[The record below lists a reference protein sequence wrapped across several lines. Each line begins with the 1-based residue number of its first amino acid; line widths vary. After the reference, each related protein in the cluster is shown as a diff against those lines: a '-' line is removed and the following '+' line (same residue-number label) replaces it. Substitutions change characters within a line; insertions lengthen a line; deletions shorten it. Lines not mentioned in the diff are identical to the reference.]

1 MISKK
6 TYFYFGQLL
15 ILILS
20 LLPFNQ
26 VYSQN
31 NKSFLDR
38 QWSAV
43 EKPQP
48 RFSTRDFFLF
58 AFEATAANWHP
69 ERVETAMK
77 LAATKQDRNPKS
89 KTYGNF
95 AWYWEDKYPDDRNCV
110 EFCMQKG
117 ALLWILYKDR
127 LTPGSREV
135 LSEIF
140 KYAVEGIRLHR
151 VAPSYSN
158 IYLKK
163 TWNCIALGEST
174 GRDDLAKEGYQM
186 LQTWLNFT
194 KTNGISE
201 YLSPTYYAVDME
213 NIGLI
218 ARHSKNAVIR
228 EKARLAMQYFWTQI
242 AANWFSPAE
251 RLGGTHSRDYDYLF
265 GRGNLD
271 EWVARAGWTTY
282 KKPTDY
288 SFYKECWIEPE
299 NWIKSDVLERY
310 PRMVRQRWGSEFWQ
324 NASQWVGKTIAI
336 GTAGAAYHDAMDK
349 TFVVL
354 FSGADL
360 PTCYY
365 LMDARMDPYG
375 KKKYPTGGGHLKAH
389 HIYPF
394 FTSVQNKNEAL
405 FLAAA
410 SASPKTAFQRSGT
423 NLTCWLSHIVIPP
436 SLPIY
441 IGVSSEPAKID
452 VALKLNDFSEPIFVR
467 QGGAVAA
474 FKILHA
480 TTPDEKPA
488 EVEIV
493 DDTAEFN
500 ARRITCIHSKT
511 PPKNGRAVIAVYSMV
526 AEDLNESG
534 FQDFIK
540 KFNNVKTAIK
550 RDGSIVEISAQSD
563 TANLKLKADIEKE
576 RRIEIEGDD
585 PAARSAILM
594 VNSKELGLP
603 IIERAISLNYE

>member
-1 MISKK
+1 MRIPCVK
-6 TYFYFGQLL
+6 YFIPL
-15 ILILS
+15 IVFL
-20 LLPFNQ
+20 LLPFSGK
-26 VYSQN
+26 SQLDSTSLEN
-31 NKSFLDR
+31 WWKS
-38 QWSAV
+38 V

-48 RFSTRDFFLF
+48 RFSTRDFFFF

-69 ERVETAMK
+69 ERVETALK
-77 LAATKQDRNPKS
+77 LAATKQDRDPKS

-95 AWYWEDKYPDDRNCV
+95 AWYWEDKNPDDRNCV

-127 LTPGSREV
+127 LTPGARDV
-135 LSEIF
+135 LYEIF
-140 KYAVEGIRLHR
+140 KYAIEGIRLHR

-174 GRDDLAKEGYQM
+174 GRGDLAKEGYQM

-218 ARHSKNAVIR
+218 ARHSKNADIR
-228 EKARLAMQYFWTQI
+228 EKARLAMQYVWTQV
-242 AANWFSPAE
+242 AANWFAPAE
-251 RLGGTHSRDYDYLF
+251 RLGGAHSRDYDYLF
-265 GRGNLD
+265 GRGGLD
-271 EWVARAGWTTY
+271 EWVARAGWSTF
-282 KKPTDY
+282 KKPANY
-288 SFYKECWIEPE
+288 SFYKECWVAPE
-299 NWIKSDVLERY
+299 NWIKSDVLEKY
-310 PRMVRQRWGSEFWQ
+310 PRMVWQRWGVEQWQ
-324 NASQWVGKTIAI
+324 NASQWLGKTIAI
-336 GTAGAAYHDAMDK
+336 GTSGAAYHDAMDK

-389 HIYPF
+389 HVFPF
-394 FTSVQNKNEAL
+394 FTSVQNENEAL

-410 SASPKTAFQRSGT
+410 TAGTRAFQRSGT

-436 SLPIY
+436 GLPVY
-441 IGVSSEPAKID
+441 IGNSSNAVKINGT
-452 VALKLNDFSEPIFVR
+452 LKLKEIGKPIFIR
-467 QGGAVAA
+467 QGGSVAA
-474 FKILHA
+474 FKILYA
-480 TTPDEKPA
+480 NTPEDKPA

-493 DDTAEFN
+493 DDTDEFN

-511 PPKNGRAVIAVYSMV
+511 PPKDGRVFIAVYSKV
-526 AEDLNESG
+526 AEGLNEDG
-534 FQDFIK
+534 FRDFVR
-540 KFNNVKTAIK
+540 KFNSIKTGIK
-550 RDGSIVEISAQSD
+550 REGSIIEVFAQGGS
-563 TANLKLKADIEKE
+563 ANLQLKSDIEKE
-576 RRIEIEGDD
+576 KRIEIEGDE
-585 PAARSAILM
+585 PKARSALLL

-603 IIERAISLNYE
+603 IIERAISLKYE